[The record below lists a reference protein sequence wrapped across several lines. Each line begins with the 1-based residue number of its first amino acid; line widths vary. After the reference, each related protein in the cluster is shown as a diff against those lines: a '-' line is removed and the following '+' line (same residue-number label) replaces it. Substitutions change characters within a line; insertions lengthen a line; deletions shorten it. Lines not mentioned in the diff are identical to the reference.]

1 MDGLGATELLL
12 IFIVILLIFGPEKLP
27 EFARKIGTWYRKLNE
42 YKRYLDEEIRKGY
55 LEAEKMVKLDSKL
68 DNKLD
73 KLSFKRVDVVE
84 KDEVYRE
91 LVETAKELGIDP
103 TGKGKVELAREI
115 REKLSEKSGVAS
127 DE

>member
-12 IFIVILLIFGPEKLP
+12 IFIVILLVFGPEKLP

-55 LEAEKMVKLDSKL
+55 LEAEKMVKFDTKLDSKL
-68 DNKLD
+68 DKLT
-73 KLSFKRVDVVE
+73 FKRVDVVE

-91 LVETAKELGIDP
+91 LVEAAKELGIDP
-103 TGKGKVELAREI
+103 IGKDKVELAREI
-115 REKLSEKSGVAS
+115 REKLAEKSGVGS